1 MTNKL
6 ALWLGG
12 LILLFL
18 LGDYLLTGG
27 AAALFLARE
36 FADLLNWVAF
46 WR

>member
-12 LILLFL
+12 AIILFIV
-18 LGDYLLTGG
+18 GDLVVTGG
-27 AAALFLARE
+27 AALLFLARE
-36 FADLLNWVAF
+36 FSDLLNWVAF